1 MPKFSEELESRLT
14 PYRDEYR
21 LVVNGWLAG
30 GTFGVTYPA
39 LLVETFHYVKHS
51 CSLMSQACARLGHDA
66 LPLQTYF
73 AQHIA
78 EEVGHE
84 EWVLDDLEALGYDR
98 REVEASRPLPET
110 VSLIGSQLYV
120 IDYLHPAG
128 LLGYVYLMESTPP
141 NELSLAFL
149 EAYGIG
155 PRATTF
161 LRRHGETD
169 QRHSRELREMLD
181 LHFREPRLREAA
193 TLSAVIGLSCIN
205 RLLRRVRSGNY
216 VDHFPETTVPAPPTF
231 QSQPPPLNPA
241 LPQRPPAKA
250 GQ

>member
-1 MPKFSEELESRLT
+1 MPKFSEELESKLS

-51 CSLMSQACARLGHDA
+51 CSLMSRACARLGHDR
-66 LPLQTYF
+66 LPLQAYF
-73 AQHIA
+73 AKHIA

-110 VSLIGSQLYV
+110 VGLIGSQLYV
-120 IDYLHPAG
+120 IDYVHPAG

-155 PRATTF
+155 PGATTF

-169 QRHSRELREMLD
+169 QRHSRELGEMLD
-181 LHFREPRLREAA
+181 LHFGEPQLREAA

-216 VDHFPETTVPAPPTF
+216 VSHLPETAAPEPQTF
-231 QSQPPPLNPA
+231 HHHQPPPP
-241 LPQRPPAKA
+241 
-250 GQ
+250 

>member
-1 MPKFSEELESRLT
+1 MFSEELESRLT

-21 LVVNGWLAG
+21 RIVNGWLAG

-51 CSLMSQACARLGHDA
+51 CSLMSRACAQLGHDM

-73 AQHIA
+73 AKHIA

-84 EWVLDDLEALGYDR
+84 EWLLDDLEHLGYDR

-110 VSLIGSQLYV
+110 INLIGSQLYV
-120 IDYLHPAG
+120 INYMHPAG

-149 EAYGIG
+149 EAHGIG

-169 QRHSRELREMLD
+169 QRHGRELREMLD
-181 LHFREPRLREAA
+181 LHFKGPRLREAA
-193 TLSAVIGLSCIN
+193 TQSAVIGLSCVN
-205 RLLRRVRSGNY
+205 RLLARVKSGNY
-216 VDHFPETTVPAPPTF
+216 VDHFPETAVPAAQTF
-231 QSQPPPLNPA
+231 QSLPTSLDPA
-241 LPQRPPAKA
+241 LPLRPPAKA
-250 GQ
+250 GR